1 MHSIVVD
8 AVVVDVDVIVVEYL
22 KLLAIPIRPCCEP
35 ALVCIFK
42 KLREAS
48 VMK

>member
-8 AVVVDVDVIVVEYL
+8 AVVVIVVEYL
-22 KLLAIPIRPCCEP
+22 KLVAIPIRPCCEP

-42 KLREAS
+42 KS
-48 VMK
+48 VERG